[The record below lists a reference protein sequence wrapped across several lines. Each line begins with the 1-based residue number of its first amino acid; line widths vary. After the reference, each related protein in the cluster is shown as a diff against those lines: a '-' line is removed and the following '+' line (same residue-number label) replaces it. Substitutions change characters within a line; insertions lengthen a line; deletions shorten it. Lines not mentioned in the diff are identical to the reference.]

1 MNTFLHQGQT
11 LRIHNTALYRLYLQ
25 LATCHLIS
33 PYFNKVF
40 AYQPV
45 TYRLQNLLLIETEF
59 NSFMSEAVI
68 I

>member
-11 LRIHNTALYRLYLQ
+11 WRIHNTALYRLYLQ
-25 LATCHLIS
+25 LATCHPIS

-40 AYQPV
+40 AYQSV
-45 TYRLQNLLLIETEF
+45 TYRLQNLLLIETVF